1 MEYDEGPQEGIII
14 DYIVFLI
21 RNRHYD
27 TANEFLAT
35 LPATPLRL
43 LLAEKIAR
51 YIAFSSIAPAGTSV
65 QCSPMKRAHV
75 VPSNQT
81 GYAGSVHQT
90 TA

>member
-1 MEYDEGPQEGIII
+1 MEYDEGPQEGIVI
-14 DYIVFLI
+14 DYITFLI
-21 RNRHYD
+21 RTRHYAV
-27 TANEFLAT
+27 ANEYLAT
-35 LPATPLRL
+35 LPPTPLRL

-51 YIAFSSIAPAGTSV
+51 HIAFNSVHVAGISA
-65 QCSPMKRAHV
+65 QRSPTKRAHV

>member
-14 DYIVFLI
+14 DYIAFLI
-21 RNRHYD
+21 RTRHYAV
-27 TANEFLAT
+27 ANEYLTT
-35 LPATPLRL
+35 LPPSPLRL

-65 QCSPMKRAHV
+65 QRSPMKRARV
-75 VPSNQT
+75 APSNQIVS
-81 GYAGSVHQT
+81 AGSVHQT

>member
-51 YIAFSSIAPAGTSV
+51 HYGWENKTSHL
-65 QCSPMKRAHV
+65 SK
-75 VPSNQT
+75 
-81 GYAGSVHQT
+81 
-90 TA
+90 

>member
-27 TANEFLAT
+27 TANEFLDT

-51 YIAFSSIAPAGTSV
+51 HVAFSSAVHGGTSA
-65 QCSPMKRAHV
+65 QRSPTKRAHV